1 MSHFSGI
8 NQEVHNYMTQDVPH
22 SLKSNSS
29 AQAIKTRNRIFQ
41 VSSTSQ
47 SQSSGG
53 VVLFNIPPS
62 NYSITKGTMAL
73 RARITATGTGFV
85 AATNAVAT
93 NVGFQGPAGNLSLT
107 VSTSPQ
113 FGNGYAPISRITVY
127 GANSAVIEQQN
138 YANDNMNLL
147 LLHNSNASYLAG
159 DAQILAGV
167 GTPFTATST
176 TSAFI
181 DVVLPLPLSAFNS
194 STQDFPNYLLSAPLT
209 MQLDLASVARS
220 IWHGATATVSE
231 YTISSTYLVY
241 QACEL
246 PAAYVEAERMAVK
259 SSPFIMNLTS
269 TLNVQVPA
277 SILSSYSLG
286 LNASS
291 VRAVFVLPSNYASAP
306 PATST
311 TSLSYWR
318 DTVDS
323 ASNYNGAGTNAICFV
338 DGNQINSA
346 IYDNPAMVFQGMK
359 NALHHSLQGSIIYSS
374 PALGGALLYSG
385 GGGLGS
391 VNPWISQFYAIG
403 FDLTSFD
410 DEASLFAG
418 SPCTTLNLQLTG
430 YGSAQPTYLSTIIVV
445 YDVLLAFEAD
455 GTIQVKR

>member
-1 MSHFSGI
+1 
-8 NQEVHNYMTQDVPH
+8 MTQDVPN

-73 RARITATGTGFV
+73 RCRVQCTGTGFV
-85 AATNAVAT
+85 AGAVT
-93 NVGFQGPAGNLSLT
+93 QPSFQGCGAVPSASNGW
-107 VSTSPQ
+107 VPQ
-113 FGNGYAPISRITVY
+113 FCNGYQVINRATLY

-138 YANDNMNLL
+138 YLNDNMNLML
-147 LLHNSNASYLAG
+147 IHNSNASYLSG
-159 DAQILAGV
+159 DASILAGV
-167 GTPFTATST
+167 GLPMTITAT

-181 DVVLPLPLSAFNS
+181 DLVLPLPLSAFNS

-209 MQLDLASVARS
+209 LQLDMASVSRALYA
-220 IWHGATATVSE
+220 GAGVTYSD
-231 YTISSTYLVY
+231 YTISNTYLIY

-246 PAAYVEAERMAVK
+246 PASYVEAERMAVR

-277 SILSSYSLG
+277 SILTSYSLG

-291 VRAVFVLPSNYASAP
+291 VRAVFVLPSNGATPASA
-306 PATST
+306 TQ
-311 TSLSYWR
+311 LQYIR
-318 DTVDS
+318 DTGD
-323 ASNYNGAGTNAICFV
+323 ANYNGSGTNAIVFV

-346 IYDNPAMVFQGMK
+346 IFDTPSMVFQGLK
-359 NALHHSLQGSIIYSS
+359 NALHHNLQGSVIYSS
-374 PALGGALLYSG
+374 PSMSG
-385 GGGLGS
+385 FYAS
-391 VNPWISQFYAIG
+391 SSSQPWTKQFYALG
-403 FDLTSFD
+403 WDLTSFD
-410 DEASLFAG
+410 DESSLFAG
-418 SPCTTLNLQLTG
+418 TPCTTLNLQLTG
-430 YGSAQPTYLSTIIVV
+430 YGSSYSTYLSTIIVV

-455 GTIQVKR
+455 GTIQIKR